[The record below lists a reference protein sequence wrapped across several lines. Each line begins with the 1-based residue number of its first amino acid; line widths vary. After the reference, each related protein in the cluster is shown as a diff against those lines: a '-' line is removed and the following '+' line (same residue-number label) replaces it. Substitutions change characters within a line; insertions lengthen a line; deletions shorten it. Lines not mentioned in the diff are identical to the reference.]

1 MNIEAPISTLMT
13 EKLIT
18 VAPLASLSE
27 VKRLFEA
34 KGIHHLPVV
43 RYKSVVGIISQ
54 TDLNHFIS
62 LTAKERGDHFMEAA
76 KLRAWTVEEVM
87 TKDLETVSPD
97 QPIRSALELFAK
109 NKFHAVPV
117 VKDEELVGI
126 VTTYDIIHTLLESQT
141 TLQ

>member
-1 MNIEAPISTLMT
+1 MNIEAAISTLMT
-13 EKLIT
+13 ENLVT

-43 RYKSVVGIISQ
+43 RYKSIVGIISQ

-62 LTAKERGDHFMEAA
+62 LTAKDRGDHFIEAA

-97 QPIRSALELFAK
+97 EPIRKALELFAK

-117 VKDEELVGI
+117 VDGEELKGI
-126 VTTYDIIHTLLESQT
+126 VTTHDIINAILESKA
-141 TLQ
+141 TLS